1 MAISNPTMITGHCLP
16 RLKDRDWTHKS
27 RTNGLRLP
35 RSVIGV
41 AIIRSSYRSRVAGVD
56 TTFDGNGEIQ
66 VGIGT
71 EPTKEQGIEVGNESK
86 MLLQGNKS
94 VRDTIAF

>member
-1 MAISNPTMITGHCLP
+1 MRGVIAGHCLP
-16 RLKDRDWTHKS
+16 RLKDRDWPHES
-27 RTNGLRLP
+27 RPNGLQLP

-41 AIIRSSYRSRVAGVD
+41 AINHSSYGASVLGVD
-56 TTFDGNGEIQ
+56 MTFHGNGEIQ

-86 MLLQGNKS
+86 MLPQSNKS
-94 VRDTIAF
+94 VRDRIAF